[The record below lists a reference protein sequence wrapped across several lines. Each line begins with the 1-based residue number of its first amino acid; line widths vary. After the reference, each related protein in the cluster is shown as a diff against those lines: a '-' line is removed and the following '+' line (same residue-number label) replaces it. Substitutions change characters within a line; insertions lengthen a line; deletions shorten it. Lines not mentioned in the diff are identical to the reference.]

1 MLAAQTN
8 CSHAARCTFYV
19 LSAREFASRS
29 MCKNRLALI
38 TCRNLSLKKG
48 RRIFLH
54 HISSLLLALVLFS
67 ALTVNAKQEIK
78 AETRADKKLSAQ
90 KIQEEQRS
98 TREQQQELRDKL
110 QGLKKELAR
119 TEADRSEAADALAQV
134 ERNISETNR
143 KLRELGQ
150 QFSRVEREI
159 TALRTEEDQT
169 RAHIRDQQNRL
180 AGLLQ
185 RQYVNGSPDQLR
197 LLFNGE
203 NPSQMQ
209 RELQYLSYVS
219 KANAE
224 LIQDLRQDL
233 ARLTDLEKQAKDKQ
247 GELAELR
254 QNQEN
259 EKRVLVSEQEKR
271 KQLLAS
277 LSNKMANQRKE
288 VGALQRDEQ
297 RLSRLVDNLAK
308 LLAQQAAKEKAEQA
322 ERQEKARRAEL
333 AALESQRAEKERANR
348 SKETGSN
355 KPDKSTT
362 SSASSKPLTERP
374 DTVLTPSGRVDS
386 VADSSS
392 NVADFG
398 ALRGQLKLPVR
409 GELLGRFGTPRN
421 QIGMQGGTTWKGL
434 FIRAANGAEVR
445 AVAPGRVVFAEWLRG
460 FGNLLIVDHG
470 NQYLSIY
477 GNNESLYKQL
487 GERVKAGEAL
497 ASVGNSGGNPETGL
511 YFELRHQGQ
520 PFDPLKWTS
529 GK

>member
-1 MLAAQTN
+1 MSFFRQSAIRGLLGLVCLGGTLP
-8 CSHAARCTFYV
+8 
-19 LSAREFASRS
+19 LSAKTEQKAEP
-29 MCKNRLALI
+29 KVEA
-38 TCRNLSLKKG
+38 
-48 RRIFLH
+48 
-54 HISSLLLALVLFS
+54 
-67 ALTVNAKQEIK
+67 K
-78 AETRADKKLSAQ
+78 AETRTDKKLSAQ
-90 KIQEEQRS
+90 KIQEEQRN

-159 TALRTEEDQT
+159 AALRTEEDQT
-169 RAHIRDQQNRL
+169 RAHISDQQNRL

-233 ARLTDLEKQAKDKQ
+233 ARLTDLEKQAREKQ

-259 EKRVLVSEQEKR
+259 EKRALVGEQEKR

-308 LLAQQAAKEKAEQA
+308 LLAQQAAKEKAAKEKVEQA

-348 SKETGSN
+348 SKETGSS
-355 KPDKSTT
+355 KST
-362 SSASSKPLTERP
+362 SSANIVSGKPLSERP

-386 VADSSS
+386 VAESSS

-477 GNNESLYKQL
+477 GNNESLYKQP

>member
-1 MLAAQTN
+1 
-8 CSHAARCTFYV
+8 
-19 LSAREFASRS
+19 

-48 RRIFLH
+48 CRIFLH
-54 HISSLLLALVLFS
+54 RISGLLLALVLFS
-67 ALTVNAKQEIK
+67 ALTVNAKQELK

-90 KIQEEQRS
+90 KIQEEQRN

-169 RAHIRDQQNRL
+169 RAHIGDQQNRL

-247 GELAELR
+247 SELAELR

-259 EKRVLVSEQEKR
+259 EKRALVGEQEKR

-277 LSNKMANQRKE
+277 LSNKMANQRTE

-333 AALESQRAEKERANR
+333 AALESQRADKERANR
-348 SKETGSN
+348 GKEAGPSKTE
-355 KPDKSTT
+355 KS
-362 SSASSKPLTERP
+362 SSSGKPLTERP

-409 GELLGRFGTPRN
+409 GELLGRFGAPRN

-477 GNNESLYKQL
+477 GNNESLYKQP